1 MRYCLAFDIAK
12 GKSVFVLAGEDGT
25 ILSGPSEV
33 LHSYADMAR
42 VEEEADALCGSKPPV
57 IMEATSVYHLP
68 PKAFFEAR
76 GHEVI
81 VTNPLLTSMR
91 KHTLRKTKTDAED
104 AARLAQAYFA
114 GDFSEQ
120 REARFDLGGLRS
132 QSRYLEF
139 AVSQVSESKTKLRE
153 LAAVCF
159 PPLERIFPGD
169 ALFDPGTLAF
179 VARYPHPSLLGRRT
193 AATVARSFCPGRPK
207 DAFRYG
213 KRAASVLSMA
223 KSGAPAVGPD
233 DPAVA
238 TLSSAARRLAFM
250 ERDNAAEREKLV
262 AMARK
267 RPEFAV
273 YSSFPGIGEAL
284 AATLTAELGDL
295 SRLATVKKAIA
306 ATGLDP
312 TIVQS
317 GRSIDYHGPISKRG
331 DKYARV
337 ALFRCVIMILRYDGM
352 KGVESDMTAYYKK
365 KRSEGKHHYAA
376 VTACC
381 TKLLRKMYY
390 RCKDQFKPASAD

>member
-33 LHSYADMAR
+33 LHDCAGMAR

-139 AVSQVSESKTKLRE
+139 AVSQASESKAKLRE

-179 VARYPHPSLLGRRT
+179 VARYPHPSLLGRRP
-193 AATVARSFCPGRPK
+193 AATAARSFCPGRPK

-223 KSGAPAVGPD
+223 KSGAPAVGPG

-250 ERDNAAEREKLV
+250 GRGNAAEREKLV

-317 GRSIDYHGPISKRG
+317 GKSIDYHGPISKRG

-337 ALFRCVIMILRYDGM
+337 ALFRRVIMILRYDGM

-381 TKLLRKMYY
+381 TKLLRKMYC